1 MLPCSYRK
9 GYIAFSIFCK
19 FCPYMRNQ
27 MGETI
32 IHDATENENGSN
44 NENDDDS

>member
-1 MLPCSYRK
+1 
-9 GYIAFSIFCK
+9 
-19 FCPYMRNQ
+19 

-44 NENDDDS
+44 NENDDDSWIKDNNMRHLRCECNAEILI